1 MVVSNKCCSSR
12 HWHTLATLKRA
23 WAQVCLFT
31 SARILIGRR
40 EAGYNNMR
48 LLSNRASTQ
57 AKIQHFDTTQQQITT
72 RRAQIHREILEV
84 SSEAEQYGRELEQQ
98 RRGFEEITAEIQAF
112 QDLISVNEQ
121 NIAEFQRQL
130 DEKQEKLRI
139 GQTANQSESSR
150 QE

>member
-1 MVVSNKCCSSR
+1 MQ
-12 HWHTLATLKRA
+12 RA
-23 WAQVCLFT
+23 ADPGAVTDC
-31 SARILIGRR
+31 RR
-40 EAGYNNMR
+40 DDG
-48 LLSNRASTQ
+48 NRAEQRRDYAAFEQSGID
-57 AKIQHFDTTQQQITT
+57 AGEDPAFDTTQQQITT

-130 DEKQEKLRI
+130 DEKQENCGSVRLHI
-139 GQTANQSESSR
+139 TENPPDWSR
-150 QE
+150 